1 MLDIISLIFTDHG
14 HCINENDDLFSIDF
28 GKFDKK
34 CQIWP
39 KICPI
44 WSKKAK
50 ISPKVSK
57 YSSFGQNS
65 HKSRSKRSIL
75 FLLGLKYGQN

>member
-34 CQIWP
+34 TLEAV
-39 KICPI
+39 
-44 WSKKAK
+44 KK
-50 ISPKVSK
+50 
-57 YSSFGQNS
+57 YF
-65 HKSRSKRSIL
+65 
-75 FLLGLKYGQN
+75 